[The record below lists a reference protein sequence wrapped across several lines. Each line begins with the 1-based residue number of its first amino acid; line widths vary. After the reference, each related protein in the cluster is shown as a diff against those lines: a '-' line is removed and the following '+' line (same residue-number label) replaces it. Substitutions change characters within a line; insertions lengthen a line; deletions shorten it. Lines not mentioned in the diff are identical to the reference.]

1 MFKVRVPLL
10 STCALWW
17 PWEHVF
23 WIHALFIICMAY
35 SWLESARLLAVLLGN
50 SNSPSEIGDT
60 GSLMIIE
67 EERLLLG
74 SLYDVLGYEYE
85 HILPSSSAK
94 IHCWH
99 LKKIVLFLI
108 YKNKHLTH
116 LFEEGLQKLWN
127 CQSIYE
133 KANQLRCFHMYPFD
147 LRRITSY
154 MRLVHR
160 I

>member
-1 MFKVRVPLL
+1 MVVTTSLVIRVKPL
-10 STCALWW
+10 
-17 PWEHVF
+17 
-23 WIHALFIICMAY
+23 
-35 SWLESARLLAVLLGN
+35 
-50 SNSPSEIGDT
+50 
-60 GSLMIIE
+60 SLPQP
-67 EERLLLG
+67 
-74 SLYDVLGYEYE
+74 Y
-85 HILPSSSAK
+85 
-94 IHCWH
+94 